1 MDTHWPG
8 RGTSSGA
15 EEHVLRILAENE
27 MLRSTVSAYC
37 AMDTKDQRLKAA
49 LETTQQLLLRAERR
63 EERIVVIYDQMLHK
77 FAQAW
82 ARRQQTKA
90 LERWAWTAIIRGSRL
105 GWHRFQ
111 GGSCEQGLSQLCLPR
126 LARRASHESSQEQQ
140 DRQGP
145 MAT

>member
-77 FAQAW
+77 FAQA
-82 ARRQQTKA
+82 
-90 LERWAWTAIIRGSRL
+90 
-105 GWHRFQ
+105 
-111 GGSCEQGLSQLCLPR
+111 
-126 LARRASHESSQEQQ
+126 
-140 DRQGP
+140 
-145 MAT
+145 